1 MGLRIIRTV
10 GRPATAGCLSFVL
23 SDVVGLVYMCTASG
37 AAPIDLSP
45 YLTTTY
51 DYLEKNSKLECFAI
65 DFSADLCIIEI

>member
-1 MGLRIIRTV
+1 
-10 GRPATAGCLSFVL
+10 
-23 SDVVGLVYMCTASG
+23 MCTASG